1 MGQREALPRTWFSSV
16 RRVDEKKGQVD
27 QGIRGATKTCDG
39 VVSDGFEWRVNE
51 KLG

>member
-1 MGQREALPRTWFSSV
+1 MKRKGRWIRGIGGV
-16 RRVDEKKGQVD
+16 R
-27 QGIRGATKTCDG
+27 GIRGATKTSEG

>member
-1 MGQREALPRTWFSSV
+1 MKR
-16 RRVDEKKGQVD
+16 KGRWISGD
-27 QGIRGATKTCDG
+27 QGGRGGQGDLGTTKTSEG